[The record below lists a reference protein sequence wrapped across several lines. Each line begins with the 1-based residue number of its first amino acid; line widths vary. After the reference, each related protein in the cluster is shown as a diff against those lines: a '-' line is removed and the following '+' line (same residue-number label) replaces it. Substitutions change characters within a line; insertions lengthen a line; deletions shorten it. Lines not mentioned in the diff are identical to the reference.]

1 MWSAPSPPGLKEG
14 LAMPVPLFTAATLPL
29 ASGEARCWEDEIVY
43 VVIIEK
49 FFNGDPAND
58 IMRNAFF
65 QDRH

>member
-1 MWSAPSPPGLKEG
+1 
-14 LAMPVPLFTAATLPL
+14 MPVPLFTAATLPL

-49 FFNGDPAND
+49 FFNGDPSND